1 MASGHQLTLSSLFP
15 FLLSQSLILT
25 SHVQLW
31 ASPAEP
37 KDIVNVG
44 MLRAV
49 VDLLG
54 CAGDSVQG
62 FDKMKTAKNQD

>member
-1 MASGHQLTLSSLFP
+1 MASNFPFPFSSLSISYP
-15 FLLSQSLILT
+15 DL
-25 SHVQLW
+25 HVQLW